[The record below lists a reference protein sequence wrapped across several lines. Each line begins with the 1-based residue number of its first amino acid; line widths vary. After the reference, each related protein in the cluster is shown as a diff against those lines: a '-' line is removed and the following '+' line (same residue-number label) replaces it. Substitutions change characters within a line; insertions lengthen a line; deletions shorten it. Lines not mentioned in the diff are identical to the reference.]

1 MGRDGDVMR
10 KAIQLGMVIPLLAAV
25 ASADTFVPSPLL
37 EEHGIDVINETV
49 TRDMLDRGLFGKPY
63 ATVVL
68 GQTDIYERFPYVE
81 SRYFVVVSDPEW
93 NRLLYGE
100 LGKSF
105 SAWDGKASGI
115 GAMNEPHGLAVDA
128 DGRLYVADTGNR
140 RVIVFETSNEFDA
153 LALTP
158 AYVIEDLARPYDV
171 AWSDAGTP
179 DVATD
184 DVLYVVDSGRNEVA
198 RYALGASGATRTA
211 SIGGL
216 GNGVGRFAGP
226 MAVTVGRSDGMNT
239 SSVYVAD
246 AHNQRIVELEDNGSA
261 LSWVSSTDSESG
273 IITSL
278 DTDQHGNIY
287 AADPQAGSVKKYS
300 PGMNKVATWSDGIAG
315 PRDFHVPFI
324 NVIDHRSGAKVRSG
338 QGSGVVVEDWTSE
351 SGLRLAHFGVD
362 IENLD
367 ASNDESVSFRY
378 TLTDRADV
386 TAELV
391 DGHGATVATETRE
404 GVDAGDQSGSF
415 AHEDFMQKSDGE
427 LTLRLTARSTYDGGS
442 DAYAEMKLSS
452 GDEPD
457 IVPQFGLLGNE
468 PNPFNPTT
476 TIRFRIPEGQS
487 TGSLGVYDAGGRL
500 VRTLHSGDFEPGYHT
515 VTWDGTNRTGHA
527 VASGI
532 YLSELDV
539 NGVKQ
544 TSKMVLVK

>member
-1 MGRDGDVMR
+1 MR

-25 ASADTFVPSPLL
+25 AAADTFVPSPLL

-49 TRDMLDRGLFGKPY
+49 TRDLLDRELFGTPY

-105 SAWDGKASGI
+105 AAWDGKSSGI
-115 GAMNEPHGLAVDA
+115 GALSEPHGLAVDA
-128 DGRLYVADTGNR
+128 DGHLYVADTGNR
-140 RVIVFETSNEFDA
+140 RVVVFETKNEFDK
-153 LALTP
+153 LMLTP
-158 AYVIEDLARPYDV
+158 AYVIEDLAKPYDV

-179 DVATD
+179 EVSTD
-184 DVLYVVDSGRNEVA
+184 DVLYVVDSGRNEVV
-198 RYALGASGATRTA
+198 RYGLGASGATRTA
-211 SIGGL
+211 AIGGL

-226 MAVTVGRSDGMNT
+226 MAVTVGKSGGTNT
-239 SSVYVAD
+239 PQIFVAD
-246 AHNQRIVELEDNGSA
+246 AHNRRIVELFDNGA
-261 LSWVSSTDSESG
+261 DLSWVSSTASESG

-278 DTDQHGNIY
+278 DADQHGNIY

-367 ASNDESVSFRY
+367 VANGENVSFRY

-391 DGHGATVATETRE
+391 DGRGAMIASETWE
-404 GVDAGDQSGSF
+404 GVDAGDQSGAF
-415 AHEDFMQKSDGE
+415 VRDDFSRKADGE
-427 LTLRLTARSTYDGGS
+427 LTLRLTARSTYDGGN
-442 DAYAEMKLSS
+442 DAYAEMKLGT

-468 PNPFNPTT
+468 PNPFNPVT
-476 TIRFRIPEGQS
+476 TIRFRIPEGHNA
-487 TGSLGVYDAGGRL
+487 GSLGVYDAGGRL
-500 VRTLHSGDFEPGYHT
+500 VRTLHTGDFEPGYHS

>member
-1 MGRDGDVMR
+1 MR
-10 KAIQLGMVIPLLAAV
+10 KAIQMGMVIPLLAAV
-25 ASADTFVPSPLL
+25 AAADTFVPSPLL

-49 TRDMLDRGLFGKPY
+49 SRDMLDRELFGNPY

-105 SAWDGKASGI
+105 AAWDGKASGI
-115 GAMNEPHGLAVDA
+115 GAMSEPHGLAVDA

-140 RVIVFETSNEFDA
+140 RVVVFETANEFDK
-153 LALTP
+153 LALKP

-179 DVATD
+179 DVASD

-226 MAVTVGRSDGMNT
+226 MAVTVGRSDGANT
-239 SSVYVAD
+239 QDVYVAD
-246 AHNQRIVELEDNGSA
+246 AHNRRIVELFDNGSDF
-261 LSWVSSTDSESG
+261 SWVSSTESESG

-278 DTDQHGNIY
+278 DADQHGNIY
-287 AADPQAGSVKKYS
+287 AADPQAGSVKKYG
-300 PGMNKVATWSDGIAG
+300 PGMNKVATWSEGIAG

-367 ASNDESVSFRY
+367 VSGDDDLAFRY

-391 DGHGATVATETRE
+391 DGRGATIASETWE
-404 GVDAGDQSGSF
+404 GVDAGDRSGAF
-415 AHEDFMQKSDGE
+415 AREAIAQKSDGE

-442 DAYAEMKLSS
+442 DAYAEMKVST

-457 IVPQFGLLGNE
+457 IVPRYGLLGNE
-468 PNPFNPTT
+468 PNPFNPVT
-476 TIRFRIPEGQS
+476 TIRFRIPEGRN

-500 VRTLHSGDFEPGYHT
+500 VRTLHEGDFEPGYHS